1 MRNARGKRSLSAI
14 KVSFQREM
22 VTLWINMSSQLKYL
36 QKRPSTERKKIQD
49 QRILIKTLKTW
60 NPFYKSKKQRILQFL
75 CNSTEQTE
83 NTQRCT
89 NRQING
95 NNLKFWESTNQLL
108 TAAVKPS
115 PPFPPDE
122 TCLYPRIHEFFV
134 EPLQRLV
141 VPMHPPATKADDTEW
156 HKRWPSFP
164 PNHISFEY

>member
-1 MRNARGKRSLSAI
+1 MI
-14 KVSFQREM
+14 REF
-22 VTLWINMSSQLKYL
+22 LPKL
-36 QKRPSTERKKIQD
+36 QKLEIHFTTVK
-49 QRILIKTLKTW
+49 
-60 NPFYKSKKQRILQFL
+60 NNAFCNFYITALNKQ
-75 CNSTEQTE
+75 
-83 NTQRCT
+83 NTQHCT

-141 VPMHPPATKADDTEW
+141 VPMHPPATKADDTE
-156 HKRWPSFP
+156 
-164 PNHISFEY
+164 